1 MNRMW
6 LSDLS
11 IRQPVF
17 ITMLVAAV
25 LIAGALFFSR
35 MAMNLLP
42 DVSLPVVT
50 IRTIY
55 PGADPQEVE

>member
-1 MNRMW
+1 MKMW

-25 LIAGALFFSR
+25 LITGGLFYSR
-35 MAMNLLP
+35 MAMDLLP
-42 DVSLPVVT
+42 DPCPSWQSKPSTPV
-50 IRTIY
+50 
-55 PGADPQEVE
+55 